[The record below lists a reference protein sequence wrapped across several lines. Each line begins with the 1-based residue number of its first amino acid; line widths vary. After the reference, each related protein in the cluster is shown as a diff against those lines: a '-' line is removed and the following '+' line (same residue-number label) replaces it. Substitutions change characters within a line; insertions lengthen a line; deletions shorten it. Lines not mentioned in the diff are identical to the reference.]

1 VPDETDELVLV
12 GLVVET
18 TVEVVGL
25 AVTVAD
31 DELGAGDEPP
41 EAAPAYSGGP
51 GIT

>member
-25 AVTVAD
+25 AVTVDDAED
-31 DELGAGDEPP
+31 DDLDELGAGDEPP
-41 EAAPAYSGGP
+41 EAAPA
-51 GIT
+51 